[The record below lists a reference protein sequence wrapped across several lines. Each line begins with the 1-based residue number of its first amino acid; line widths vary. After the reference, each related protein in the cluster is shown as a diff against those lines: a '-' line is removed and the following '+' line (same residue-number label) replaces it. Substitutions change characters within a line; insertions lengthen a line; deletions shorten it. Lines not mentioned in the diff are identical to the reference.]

1 MSVGYPCEL
10 SFERVARTSADGL
23 GCRYTATVPLAL
35 ATSHFAVGVSLA
47 GVLGVGLAGEAVAMG
62 WSEPPPPERAR
73 TTKYPAKATMA
84 STAIVA
90 RTAVILRFF
99 GDTRAPFM
107 VP

>member
-10 SFERVARTSADGL
+10 SFERVALTSADGL

-35 ATSHFAVGVSLA
+35 ATSHFAVGVS
-47 GVLGVGLAGEAVAMG
+47 GVGFSGEAVAMG

-90 RTAVILRFF
+90 RTAVILRFS
-99 GDTRAPFM
+99 GDTRAPLSLIHI
-107 VP
+107 